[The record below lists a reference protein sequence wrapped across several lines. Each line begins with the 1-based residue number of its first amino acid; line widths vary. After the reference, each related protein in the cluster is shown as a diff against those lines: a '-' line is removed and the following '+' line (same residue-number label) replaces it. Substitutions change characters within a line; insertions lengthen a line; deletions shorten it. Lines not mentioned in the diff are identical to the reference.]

1 MSFVTPTTVTTGDLI
16 TAARWN
22 QDVVANVIALLPAGT
37 GFLVGGGGAVPSAGI
52 QPGAI
57 EAPFNCQL
65 TAVRL
70 FSDQNG
76 TLQLDIWNDVYANY
90 PPTVADSIV
99 GAGTKP
105 ALSSANKYQ
114 DSTLTNYDKDFNA
127 GDVLLVNADA
137 SPAPATLTWASLSLR
152 VQRD

>member
-1 MSFVTPTTVTTGDLI
+1 MAWVTPTTVTTGDLI
-16 TAARWN
+16 TAAKWN
-22 QDVVANVIALLPAGT
+22 QDVVANPIALLPAGT
-37 GFLVGGGGAVPSAGI
+37 GFLVGGGGAVPSTGI

-57 EAPFNCQL
+57 EVPFNCQL
-65 TAVRL
+65 TAIRL
-70 FSDQNG
+70 FADVAG
-76 TLQLDIWNDVYANY
+76 TIQLDIWNDVYANY

-105 ALSSANKYQ
+105 ALSAALTYQ
-114 DSTLTNYDKDFNA
+114 DSTLTSYDKDFNA

-137 SPAPATLTWASLSLR
+137 SPAPATLTWVTLSLR